1 MEYVKCGD
9 YLIPNLRLEQINR
22 PIGHWGRLY
31 REYLRE
37 HHPVRFTTL
46 VLSGQLWSL
55 LADINDQATAR
66 VDSIMDQLK
75 EAEGITEDLKD
86 RDMMAWVQAMNCARS
101 CAEEI
106 VRSELFCSEEDVR

>member
-1 MEYVKCGD
+1 
-9 YLIPNLRLEQINR
+9 
-22 PIGHWGRLY
+22 
-31 REYLRE
+31 
-37 HHPVRFTTL
+37 
-46 VLSGQLWSL
+46 
-55 LADINDQATAR
+55 
-66 VDSIMDQLK
+66 MDQLK